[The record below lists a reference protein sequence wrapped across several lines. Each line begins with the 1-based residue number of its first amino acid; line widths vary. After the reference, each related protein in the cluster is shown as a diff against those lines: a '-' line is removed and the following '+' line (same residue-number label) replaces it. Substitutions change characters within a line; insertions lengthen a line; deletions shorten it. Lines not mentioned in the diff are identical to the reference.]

1 MLILQLRTFID
12 VFHHIYWHLQ
22 ACKANCAF
30 ENVDQK
36 LVWLKVSTTFSN
48 KKTKWMGP
56 LGMTWMLIVK
66 RNLPDRKCLIASIR
80 SPSREQATVGPSVS
94 VSPSMSSTSIINFRS
109 SQFLTLLKVSNLLSL
124 WTWYVE
130 NCLENKLAR
139 GGRGTHLSKKKIH
152 LVGLT

>member
-1 MLILQLRTFID
+1 
-12 VFHHIYWHLQ
+12 
-22 ACKANCAF
+22 
-30 ENVDQK
+30 
-36 LVWLKVSTTFSN
+36 
-48 KKTKWMGP
+48 MGP

-66 RNLPDRKCLIASIR
+66 KNLPDKKCLIASIR

-109 SQFLTLLKVSNLLSL
+109 SQFLTLLEVSNLLSL

-130 NCLENKLAR
+130 NCLANKLAR

-152 LVGLT
+152 LGGAFVADISLKT